1 MLIVQASMYGRHIR
15 RMAEDMKE
23 GAGGVSVAQIRIFYV
38 LETLQEAE
46 SNHGLRDKRE
56 GKHLQKESGYDQLRF
71 HQGVE
76 YPL

>member
-1 MLIVQASMYGRHIR
+1 MYGRHIR
-15 RMAEDMKE
+15 SMEEAVKE
-23 GAGGVSVAQIRIFYV
+23 KAGGVSVAEIRIFSV
-38 LETLQEAE
+38 PENLPEAE
-46 SNHGLRDKRE
+46 DNHCLRDKRE

>member
-1 MLIVQASMYGRHIR
+1 MCGRHIR
-15 RMAEDMKE
+15 RMEEAVKE
-23 GAGGVSVAQIRIFYV
+23 KAGGVSVAEIRIFSV
-38 LETLQEAE
+38 PETLPEAAN
-46 SNHGLRDKRE
+46 NHCLRDERE